1 MYKRQIFN
9 ELWNGEDGIRSVCV
23 FVSGLSNER
32 KVQLSLFDEKV
43 EEEEKEDKLQEVID
57 DIRNKFGDSV
67 IGFANEKNNK

>member
-1 MYKRQIFN
+1 M
-9 ELWNGEDGIRSVCV
+9 
-23 FVSGLSNER
+23 
-32 KVQLSLFDEKV
+32 QLSLFDEKV